1 MKKFIKLFPVA
12 LGLISLASCSNDD
25 FLSSEKIDDLSDKYV
40 LTAIEE
46 DDALTRAYKDV
57 NQANTTYQANE
68 VMRVYDSNMAKYD
81 NFKFNTA
88 GYFTIGEAEATI
100 TEKNAEGNLDYAY
113 ALFGTDGE
121 KVSYAGWNGNNL
133 ALIKIADEQVY
144 SENVSSLDGE
154 TVVYKENL
162 PQWGTVTSVVS
173 EKTTAAKSFNTSLR
187 YLTGRVKVVFE
198 NGANNGTPV
207 QKVRVSS
214 YKFKAGK
221 TVADVNT
228 SMAAIKQKD
237 VCDFATVN
245 TDNVQTADA
254 KPISG
259 WFEAVLDPAKTNDGI
274 RQVSGADNIDAIN
287 EADGLTITENV
298 AGGAIDSY
306 TNVFFFP
313 IVPDTYDLLVFEYSD
328 DNGTSWKFIDYLANV
343 TVARGQKIET
353 DNKDD
358 WKGGNDLTVS
368 NDLIVNVNY
377 MQNCEAVT
385 KVMSDNTIK
394 EAPVIIN
401 LNPTTATENVKT
413 INSDVESQYTI
424 YIPQLKNNM
433 TVNFKTATIL
443 NKKLVIKDVEGADN
457 SNFIVKFNFSD
468 FKDAFNDIEIST
480 TAKELKLEG
489 DYSDLAAKAVK
500 VLAGNVTVTAD
511 EGATT
516 IPVLTKDGTGA
527 GTIKVDGNETN
538 ALAITTLN
546 AGNATK
552 VAVDGDATKT
562 TIATLNTNRCADVE
576 VSGGTVSDLVVGAA
590 ATITVNGNG
599 VATNIK
605 AGTDTASDIAVSVNT
620 ADNAIINKFTEQ
632 IDAATKAGKYVYTLS
647 AKFTSKTNK
656 IDAAATANGEIY
668 TAAQLN
674 SIATWGAAAKLMTTV
689 EIESGNWTSPNLANN
704 FDGNNK
710 AITKLNAPLFGEI
723 AAAVTSIKNLS
734 ISQANITATA
744 AKCGVLAKVSKATD
758 LVVTASTVAG
768 QISSAYN
775 FVGGLIG
782 QVDATAGNVKVTF
795 GTNAAVAGA
804 AATVTSNVTLNN
816 TKTYLATDV
825 LDVTAGTWGEFVG
838 SVVNAGTNNAEVV
851 VNFDCA
857 GPATAHTAAGLKY
870 NWKREAKFDDASRV
884 QVYGYLKPTDQD
896 NSAVTHLWI
905 GFAGTTGQAVPVTA
919 PADITKVTLT
929 YPMTVNGVATKAT
942 FPSGPTAIDGVDYT
956 FALDGLTNDGSKN
969 DESGKKHT
977 AGLVTSATI
986 YHNAYTS
993 TAYPAAE

>member
-133 ALIKIADEQVY
+133 ALIKIAAEQVY

-198 NGANNGTPV
+198 NGANNGKPV
-207 QKVRVSS
+207 KNVRVTS
-214 YKFKAGK
+214 YDFQEGK
-221 TVADVNT
+221 TAADLAT
-228 SMAAIKQKD
+228 AMAAVKQKD
-237 VCDFATVN
+237 IIADFATAY
-245 TDNVQTADA
+245 TAVVKA
-254 KPISG
+254 GTKPIAG

-274 RQVSGADNIDAIN
+274 RQVSGEDNIDAIDV
-287 EADGLTITENV
+287 AAGKTITENV
-298 AGGAIDSY
+298 ADGTIDSY

-313 IVPDTYDLLVFEYSD
+313 IVPDTYPLLVFEYQD
-328 DNGTSWKFIDYLANV
+328 EDGWHFIDYLANV
-343 TVARGQKIET
+343 TIARGQKIET

-358 WKGGNDLTVS
+358 WKGGIDLTVS
-368 NDLIVNVNY
+368 NDLVVNVNY

-385 KVMSDNTIK
+385 KVMADNTIK

-401 LNPTTATENVKT
+401 LNPTTPTENVKT

-468 FKDAFNDIEIST
+468 FSDAFNDIEIST

-538 ALAITTLN
+538 ALDITTLN

-562 TIATLNTNRCADVE
+562 TIATLNTNTCTDVE

-590 ATITVNGNG
+590 ATITVNGDG

-605 AGTDTASDIAVSVNT
+605 AGNDIETNIPVTVNT
-620 ADNAIINKFTEQ
+620 ADNAIINAFTEQ
-632 IDAATKAGKYVYTLS
+632 KAGHTKDGKYVYTLS

-656 IDAAATANGEIY
+656 ADAAATVNGEIY

-674 SIATWGAAAKLMTTV
+674 SIAGWGVAAKLMTTV
-689 EIESGNWTSPNLANN
+689 EIESGNWTSPNLAKN

-723 AAAVTSIKNLS
+723 GATVATITKLN
-734 ISQANITATA
+734 ISQANITAA
-744 AKCGVLAKVSKATD
+744 AANCGVIAKVSKATD
-758 LVVTASTVAG
+758 LAVTASTVVG
-768 QISSAYN
+768 QISSQYN

-782 QVDATAGNVKVTF
+782 QVDASAGDVSVKF
-795 GTNAAVAGA
+795 GTDAAGANA

-816 TKTYLATDV
+816 IKEYLPTDV
-825 LDVTAGTWGEFVG
+825 LDITAGTWGEFVG
-838 SVVNAGTNNAEVV
+838 SVVNAGTNNAVV
-851 VNFDCA
+851 KVNFDCA
-857 GPATAHTAAGLKY
+857 GPATAHTPAALKY
-870 NWKREAKFDDASRV
+870 NWMREAKFDAQHRI
-884 QVYGYLKPTDQD
+884 QVYGYLKPTNLD
-896 NSAVTHLWI
+896 NSAATHLWI
-905 GFAGTTGQAVPVTA
+905 GFVGTTLDAVPVAA
-919 PADITKVTLT
+919 PVDIAHVTLT
-929 YPMTVNGVATKAT
+929 YPMTVNSVATKVT
-942 FPSGPTAIDGVDYT
+942 FPSADITVGDTKYAFVI
-956 FALDGLTNDGSKN
+956 DGLTADGANNDK
-969 DESGKKHT
+969 SGKKI
-977 AGLVTSATI
+977 AGTPKTATI

-993 TAYPAAE
+993 TAY

>member
-1 MKKFIKLFPVA
+1 MKKFIKFIPVA
-12 LGLISLASCSNDD
+12 LGLVTLASCSNDD
-25 FLSSEKIDDLSDKYV
+25 FFSSKNADDLSDKYV
-40 LTAIEE
+40 LSVSEE
-46 DDALTRAYKDV
+46 DDGVTRAFKDF
-57 NQANTTYQANE
+57 NQGNTTYQENE

-81 NFKFNTA
+81 NFKFNPA

-133 ALIKIADEQVY
+133 ALIKIAAEQVY

-198 NGANNGTPV
+198 NGANNGKPV
-207 QKVRVSS
+207 KNVRVTS
-214 YKFKAGK
+214 YDFQEGK
-221 TVADVNT
+221 TAADLAT
-228 SMAAIKQKD
+228 AMATVKQKD
-237 VCDFATVN
+237 IIADFATTYTTVVKAG
-245 TDNVQTADA
+245 T
-254 KPISG
+254 KPIAG

-274 RQVSGADNIDAIN
+274 RQVSGEDNIDAIDV
-287 EADGLTITENV
+287 AAGKTITENV
-298 AGGAIDSY
+298 ADGTIDSY

-313 IVPDTYDLLVFEYSD
+313 IVPDTYPLLVFEYED
-328 DNGTSWKFIDYLANV
+328 EDGWHFIDYLANV

-358 WKGGNDLTVS
+358 WKGGIDLTVS
-368 NDLIVNVNY
+368 NDLVVNVNY

-385 KVMSDNTIK
+385 KVMADNTIK

-401 LNPTTATENVKT
+401 LNPTTLGENVKT

-433 TVNFKTATIL
+433 TVNFKTPTIL
-443 NKKLVIKDVEGADN
+443 NKKLVIKEVANADN
-457 SNFIVKFNFSD
+457 SNFIVKFNFSG
-468 FKDAFNDIEIST
+468 FADAFNDIEIST

-489 DYSDLAAKAVK
+489 DYSAFEAPEKAVK

-511 EGATT
+511 EGVTT
-516 IPVLTKDGTGA
+516 IPELTKDGTGA

-538 ALAITTLN
+538 LLTITTLN

-562 TIATLNTNRCADVE
+562 AITTLNTETCTDVE
-576 VSGGTVSDLVVGAA
+576 VSGGTVTNLVVGAA
-590 ATITVNGNG
+590 ATITVNGDG
-599 VATNIK
+599 VADNIK
-605 AGTDTASDIAVSVNT
+605 AGTDTPTNIPVTVNT
-620 ADNAIINKFTEQ
+620 ADNAIINAFTEKV
-632 IDAATKAGKYVYTLS
+632 ATPAKAGKYVYTLS

-656 IDAAATANGEIY
+656 TNAAATANGEIY

-674 SIATWGAAAKLMTTV
+674 SIAGWGVNAKLMTAV
-689 EIESGNWTSPNLANN
+689 EIESGIWTSPNLAKN

-723 AAAVTSIKNLS
+723 GADVATITKLN
-734 ISQANITATA
+734 ISQANITAA
-744 AKCGVLAKVSKATD
+744 AANCGVIAKVSKATD
-758 LVVTASTVAG
+758 LAVTASTVAG
-768 QISSAYN
+768 QISSEFN

-782 QVDATAGNVKVTF
+782 QVDASDGDVSVKFGTGTAGAT
-795 GTNAAVAGA
+795 A

-816 TKTYLATDV
+816 TKEYLGTDV
-825 LDVTAGTWGEFVG
+825 LDITAGTWGEFVG
-838 SVVNAGTNNAEVV
+838 SVVNAGTHSAEVI

-857 GPATAHTAAGLKY
+857 ATATTNTAAALKY
-870 NWKREAKFDDASRV
+870 GWMREAKFDAQHRI
-884 QVYGYLKPTDQD
+884 QVYGYLKPTNLD
-896 NSAVTHLWI
+896 NSAATHLWI
-905 GFAGTTGQAVPVTA
+905 GFVGTTLDAVPVKA
-919 PADITKVTLT
+919 PVDIERVILT
-929 YPMTVNGVATKAT
+929 YPMTVNGQTKKVT
-942 FPSGPTAIDGVDYT
+942 FPDDDITVGDTKYAFRIN
-956 FALDGLTNDGSKN
+956 GLTDDGANNDK
-969 DESGKKHT
+969 SGKKSAT
-977 AGLVTSATI
+977 GTPKTATI

-993 TAYPAAE
+993 TAY